1 METVIKLTQA
11 KFEEMNQKLDYL
23 RTVRR
28 SEISDAIK
36 HAKEFGDLSENAEYS
51 AAKEAQVAN
60 EAEIARIEDTLALV
74 EIIDDKEVNTKFV
87 GIGNTV
93 VVYDE
98 VEDEEITLHIVSSL
112 EADSR
117 QNKISDQSPIG
128 KALVGHKKGERVV
141 AKTPAGDMAFVIKSI
156 SKN

>member
-11 KFEEMNQKLDYL
+11 KFDERNQKLDYL

-51 AAKEAQVAN
+51 AAKDAQVAN

-74 EIIDDKEVNTKFV
+74 EIIDEKEVNTKYI
-87 GIGNTV
+87 GIGNSV

-98 VEDEEITLHIVSSL
+98 VEDEEMTLQIVSSL

-117 QNKISDQSPIG
+117 QNKISDRSPIG
-128 KALVGHKKGERVV
+128 KALVGHKKGDRVV
-141 AKTPAGDMAFVIKSI
+141 AKTPAGDMVFVIKSI

>member
-11 KFEEMNQKLDYL
+11 KFDEMNQKLDYL

-51 AAKEAQVAN
+51 AAKDAQVAN

-74 EIIDDKEVNTKFV
+74 EIIDEKEVNTKYI
-87 GIGNTV
+87 GIGNSV

-98 VEDEEITLHIVSSL
+98 VEDEEMTLQIVSSL

-117 QNKISDQSPIG
+117 KNKISDRSPIG
-128 KALVGHKKGERVV
+128 KALVGHKKGDRVV
-141 AKTPAGDMAFVIKSI
+141 AKTPAGDMIFVIKSI

>member
-11 KFEEMNQKLDYL
+11 KFDEMNQKLDYL

-98 VEDEEITLHIVSSL
+98 IEDEELTLQIVSSL

-128 KALVGHKKGERVV
+128 KALVGHKKGERVI
-141 AKTPAGDMAFVIKSI
+141 AKTPAGEMAFVIKSI

>member
-11 KFEEMNQKLDYL
+11 KFDEMNQKLDYL

-74 EIIDDKEVNTKFV
+74 EIIDEKEVNTKYI
-87 GIGNTV
+87 GIGNSV

-98 VEDEEITLHIVSSL
+98 VEDEEMTLQIVSSL

-117 QNKISDQSPIG
+117 KNKISDRSPIG
-128 KALVGHKKGERVV
+128 KALVGHKKGDRVV
-141 AKTPAGDMAFVIKSI
+141 AKTPAGDMVFVIKSI

>member
-11 KFEEMNQKLDYL
+11 KFDEMNQKLDYL

-74 EIIDDKEVNTKFV
+74 EIIDEKEVNTKYI
-87 GIGNTV
+87 GIGNSV

-98 VEDEEITLHIVSSL
+98 VEDEEMTLQIVSSL

-117 QNKISDQSPIG
+117 KNKISDRSPIG
-128 KALVGHKKGERVV
+128 KALVGHKKGDRVV
-141 AKTPAGDMAFVIKSI
+141 AKTPAGDMIFVIKSI

>member
-11 KFEEMNQKLDYL
+11 KFDEMNQKLDYL

-74 EIIDDKEVNTKFV
+74 EIIDEKEVNTKYV
-87 GIGNTV
+87 GIGNSV

-98 VEDEEITLHIVSSL
+98 VEDEEMTLQIVSSL

-117 QNKISDQSPIG
+117 QNKISDRSPIG
-128 KALVGHKKGERVV
+128 KALVGHKKGDRVV
-141 AKTPAGDMAFVIKSI
+141 AKTPAGDMVFVIKSI

>member
-11 KFEEMNQKLDYL
+11 KFDEMNQKLDYL

-51 AAKEAQVAN
+51 AAKDAQVAN

-74 EIIDDKEVNTKFV
+74 EIIDEKEVNTKYI
-87 GIGNTV
+87 GIGNSV

-98 VEDEEITLHIVSSL
+98 VEDEEMTLQIVSSL

-117 QNKISDQSPIG
+117 QNKISDRSPIG
-128 KALVGHKKGERVV
+128 KALVGHKKGDRVV
-141 AKTPAGDMAFVIKSI
+141 AKTPAGDMVFVIKSI

>member
-11 KFEEMNQKLDYL
+11 KFDEMNQKLDYL

-74 EIIDDKEVNTKFV
+74 EIIDEKEVNTKYI
-87 GIGNTV
+87 GIGNSV

-98 VEDEEITLHIVSSL
+98 VEDEEMTLQIVSSL
-112 EADSR
+112 YFMT
-117 QNKISDQSPIG
+117 IS
-128 KALVGHKKGERVV
+128 
-141 AKTPAGDMAFVIKSI
+141 
-156 SKN
+156 

>member
-1 METVIKLTQA
+1 METVIKLTQT
-11 KFEEMNQKLDYL
+11 KFDEMNKKLDYL

-74 EIIDDKEVNTKFV
+74 EIIDDKDVDTKFV
-87 GIGNTV
+87 GIGNAV
-93 VVYDE
+93 VVLDE
-98 VEDEEITLHIVSSL
+98 EEDEEMTLHIVSSL

-128 KALVGHKKGERVV
+128 KALVGHKKGERVI

>member
-1 METVIKLTQA
+1 MDNVIKLT
-11 KFEEMNQKLDYL
+11 KTKYDEMNEKLNYL

-51 AAKEAQVAN
+51 AAKDAQVAN

-74 EIIDDKEVNTKFV
+74 EIIDDKDVDTSFV

-98 VEDEEITLHIVSSL
+98 ELDEEDTFQIVSSL

-117 QNKISDQSPIG
+117 QKKISDRSPIG
-128 KALVGHKKGERVV
+128 KALVGHRPGERVI
-141 AKTPAGDMAFVIKSI
+141 AKTPSGEIAFIIRSI

>member
-1 METVIKLTQA
+1 MDTVIKLTQA
-11 KFEEMNQKLDYL
+11 KYDEMNQKLDYL

-51 AAKEAQVAN
+51 AAKDAQVAN
-60 EAEIARIEDTLALV
+60 EAEIARMEDTLALV
-74 EIIDDKEVNTKFV
+74 EIIDDKEVDTKFV

-93 VVYDE
+93 VVFDE
-98 VEDEEITLHIVSSL
+98 AEGENMTLQIVSSL

-117 QNKISDQSPIG
+117 KGKISDQSPIG
-128 KALVGHKKGERVV
+128 KALVGHKAGDRVV
-141 AKTPAGDMAFVIKSI
+141 AKTPAGEMAFVVKSI
-156 SKN
+156 SKK

>member
-1 METVIKLTQA
+1 METVIKLTQT
-11 KFEEMNQKLDYL
+11 KFDEMNQKLDYL

-74 EIIDDKEVNTKFV
+74 EIIDDKDVDTKFV

-93 VVYDE
+93 VVI
-98 VEDEEITLHIVSSL
+98 DEEEDDELTLQIVSSL

-128 KALVGHKKGERVV
+128 KALVGHKKGDRVV
-141 AKTPAGDMAFVIKSI
+141 AKTPAGDMVFVIKSI

>member
-1 METVIKLTQA
+1 METVIKLTKE
-11 KFEEMNQKLDYL
+11 KFDEMNQKLDYL

-51 AAKEAQVAN
+51 AAKDAQVAN

-74 EIIDDKEVNTKFV
+74 EIIDDKAVDTKHV

-93 VVYDE
+93 VVFDE
-98 VEDEEITLHIVSSL
+98 DEDEELTLQIVSSL

-128 KALVGHKKGERVV
+128 KALVGHRKGERVI
-141 AKTPAGDMAFVIKSI
+141 AKTPAGELAFVIKSI

>member
-11 KFEEMNQKLDYL
+11 KFDEMNQKLDYL

-28 SEISDAIK
+28 SEISDAIT
-36 HAKEFGDLSENAEYS
+36 HANEFGALSEHAEYS
-51 AAKEAQVAN
+51 AAKDAQVAN

-74 EIIDDKEVNTKFV
+74 EIIDEKEVNTKYI
-87 GIGNTV
+87 GIGNSV

-98 VEDEEITLHIVSSL
+98 VEDEEMTLQIVSSL

-117 QNKISDQSPIG
+117 QNKISDRSPIG
-128 KALVGHKKGERVV
+128 KALVGHKKGDRVV
-141 AKTPAGDMAFVIKSI
+141 AKTPAGDMVFVIKSI

>member
-1 METVIKLTQA
+1 METVIKLTQT
-11 KFEEMNQKLDYL
+11 KFDEMNQKLDYL

-74 EIIDDKEVNTKFV
+74 EIIDDKDVDTKFV

-93 VVYDE
+93 VVL
-98 VEDEEITLHIVSSL
+98 DEEEDDELTLQIVSSL

-128 KALVGHKKGERVV
+128 KALVGHKKGDRVV

>member
-1 METVIKLTQA
+1 METVIKLTQE
-11 KFEEMNQKLDYL
+11 KFDEMNQKLDYL

-74 EIIDDKEVNTKFV
+74 EIIDEKEVNTKYI
-87 GIGNTV
+87 GIGNSV

-98 VEDEEITLHIVSSL
+98 AEDEEMTLQIVSSL

-117 QNKISDQSPIG
+117 KYKISDRSPIG
-128 KALVGHKKGERVV
+128 KALVGHKKGDRVV
-141 AKTPAGDMAFVIKSI
+141 AKTPAGDMILVIRSI

>member
-11 KFEEMNQKLDYL
+11 KFDELNQKLDYL

-74 EIIDDKEVNTKFV
+74 EIIDEKEVNTKYI
-87 GIGNTV
+87 GIGNSV

-98 VEDEEITLHIVSSL
+98 VEDEEMTLQIVSSL

-117 QNKISDQSPIG
+117 KNKISDRSPIG
-128 KALVGHKKGERVV
+128 KALVGHKKGDRVV
-141 AKTPAGDMAFVIKSI
+141 AKTPAGDMIFVIKSI

>member
-1 METVIKLTQA
+1 MDTIIKLTQA
-11 KFEEMNQKLDYL
+11 KYDEMNEKLNYL

-87 GIGNTV
+87 GIGNSV
-93 VVYDE
+93 VVYNETD
-98 VEDEEITLHIVSSL
+98 DEEISLQIVSSL

-117 QNKISDQSPIG
+117 HGKISDISPIG
-128 KALVGHKKGERVV
+128 KALTGHKKGEKVV
-141 AKTPAGDMAFVIKSI
+141 AKTPAGDMVLVIRSI

>member
-11 KFEEMNQKLDYL
+11 KFDEMNQKLDYL

-51 AAKEAQVAN
+51 AAKDAQVAN

-74 EIIDDKEVNTKFV
+74 EIIDEKEVNTKYI
-87 GIGNTV
+87 GIGNSV

-98 VEDEEITLHIVSSL
+98 VEDEEMTLQIVSSL

-117 QNKISDQSPIG
+117 KNKISDRSPIG
-128 KALVGHKKGERVV
+128 KALVGHKKGDRVV
-141 AKTPAGDMAFVIKSI
+141 AKTPAGDMVFVIKSI

>member
-1 METVIKLTQA
+1 MDNVIKLT
-11 KFEEMNQKLDYL
+11 KTKYDEMNEKLNYL

-51 AAKEAQVAN
+51 AAKDAQVAN

-74 EIIDDKEVNTKFV
+74 EIIDDKDVDTSFV

-98 VEDEEITLHIVSSL
+98 ELDEEDTFQIVSSL
-112 EADSR
+112 EADRR
-117 QNKISDQSPIG
+117 QKKISDRSPIG
-128 KALVGHKKGERVV
+128 QALVGHRPGERVI
-141 AKTPAGDMAFVIKSI
+141 AKTPSGEIAFIIRSI